1 MRSLNIPC
9 ILELLEVPAN
19 NTCRRSFV
27 RQNLESQTDVC
38 PRGVASRSQAP
49 ALPRSDPIFP
59 HGVQNLKNE
68 SRRMRLTSSQIETI
82 RQTARQNFGAD
93 ASVWLFGSRVDDAR
107 RGGDVD
113 LYVES
118 TQVNTLM
125 SALRCKIALEDSL
138 DLHVDLIVKEPGKDK
153 PIYQLA
159 KTQGV
164 QL

>member
-1 MRSLNIPC
+1 
-9 ILELLEVPAN
+9 
-19 NTCRRSFV
+19 
-27 RQNLESQTDVC
+27 
-38 PRGVASRSQAP
+38 
-49 ALPRSDPIFP
+49 
-59 HGVQNLKNE
+59 
-68 SRRMRLTSSQIETI
+68 MRLTASQIESI
-82 RQTARQNFGAD
+82 RQTTRQNFGAG
-93 ASVWLFGSRVDDAR
+93 ASVWLFGSRVDDSR

-118 TQVNTLM
+118 TQENTLI

-153 PIYQLA
+153 PIYRLA